1 MYRETAAAAFL
12 LVLSCG
18 VCDEAAARQPV
29 SDRSHQADEP
39 RPARLRLADVDDT
52 DGKQADD
59 TPATGRER
67 QKACAAQW
75 RGFSAAEKS
84 AQGPKW
90 PQFYNRCIKRLKA
103 LKN

>member
-1 MYRETAAAAFL
+1 MHRQIAAAF
-12 LVLSCG
+12 VLALGWG
-18 VCDEAAARQPV
+18 VCDAATARQPV
-29 SDRSHQADEP
+29 VDRGRLADKP
-39 RPARLRLADVDDT
+39 RPTHPRLADVNDT
-52 DGKQADD
+52 DGKEPGDA
-59 TPATGRER
+59 PLNARER

-103 LKN
+103 LKS